1 MPAATLDRVLAVLRV
16 PGSFRV
22 FAASMVARVPLTALG
37 LVFVLRT
44 KELTGSFAA
53 AGVAAGLY
61 GLATAVCAPALGRMA
76 DRRGQP
82 GVLVPGAVVAA
93 VALTAFAAL
102 PSGAPFAAIVACAV
116 VAGGATPPVGP
127 CLRAMWPD
135 MLGDRSLTHAAF
147 ALESAGLEITYIA
160 GPVLIA
166 GAIGSQSTAA
176 AALTSAVLLV
186 GGTLV
191 FAAAGPVRAFRPQ
204 ARPAGG
210 GGPLRS
216 AGIRTLAVVYVLVGL
231 AFGAVEVGVPA
242 SADAAG
248 HAHAAGLLLGVWG
261 LGSLLGG
268 LAAAN
273 ACPPADRVRRLCI
286 FLALL
291 TAGHALLAV
300 PAGLIGLTVLLF
312 LAGAAIA
319 PAFGIANALVD
330 GVAPAGAVTEAFTW
344 LATGIALGLA
354 LGSAIGGALADG
366 APGGAFALAGAACG
380 AAALIAV
387 TLRDSLRT
395 AAGKGI
401 EEARP
406 LPEFGG

>member
-1 MPAATLDRVLAVLRV
+1 VLAVLRV
-16 PGSFRV
+16 PGSARV
-22 FAASMVARVPLTALG
+22 FAASMVARVPVTALG

-61 GLATAVCAPALGRMA
+61 AFASAACAPALGRMA

-82 GVLVPGAVVAA
+82 AVLVPGAALAA
-93 VALTAFAAL
+93 GALAAFAAL
-102 PSGAPFAAIVACAV
+102 PAGAPFAAIVACAV
-116 VAGGATPPVGP
+116 VAGAAMPPVGP
-127 CLRAMWPD
+127 CLRAMWPG

-176 AALTSAVLLV
+176 AALTSAVLLLA
-186 GGTLV
+186 GTLI
-191 FAAAGPVRAFRPQ
+191 FAAAGPVRAFRPVS
-204 ARPAGG
+204 RPAGG
-210 GGPLRS
+210 RGPLRS
-216 AGIRTLAVVYVLVGL
+216 AGVRTLAVVYVLVGL

-242 SADAAG
+242 TADAGG

-268 LAAAN
+268 LAAAQ
-273 ACPPADRVRRLCI
+273 ARPPADRVRRLCV

-291 TAGHALLAV
+291 AAGHALLAV
-300 PAGLIGLTVLLF
+300 PAGLLALAALLF

-319 PAFGIANALVD
+319 PTFGIANALID
-330 GVAPAGAVTEAFTW
+330 GIAPAGALTEAFTW
-344 LATGIALGLA
+344 LSTGIAAGLA

-366 APGGAFALAGAACG
+366 SPGGAFALAGVACG
-380 AAALIAV
+380 AAALYA
-387 TLRDSLRT
+387 TLSRGSLRT
-395 AAGKGI
+395 STTDHLPM
-401 EEARP
+401 P
-406 LPEFGG
+406 LAETAPRATGS

>member
-1 MPAATLDRVLAVLRV
+1 MLAVLSA
-16 PGSFRV
+16 PGSARV
-22 FAASMVARVPLTALG
+22 FVASMVARVPVTALG
-37 LVFVLRT
+37 LVFVLRA

-61 GLATAVCAPALGRMA
+61 ALASAACAPALGRMA

-82 GVLVPGAVVAA
+82 AVLVPAAFFAA

-102 PSGAPFAAIVACAV
+102 PAGLPFAGIVACAV
-116 VAGGATPPVGP
+116 VAGAATPPVGP

-135 MLGDRSLTHAAF
+135 MLGDRSLAHKAF

-176 AALTSAVLLV
+176 AALTSGLLLLA
-186 GGTLV
+186 GTLV
-191 FAAAGPVRAFRPQ
+191 FAAAGPVRAFRP
-204 ARPAGG
+204 APRAAGG

-216 AGIRTLAVVYVLVGL
+216 SGVRTLAVVYVLVGL

-248 HAHAAGLLLGVWG
+248 HPHASGLLLGVWG

-268 LAAAN
+268 IAAAQ
-273 ACPPADRVRRLCI
+273 ARPPADRVRRLCLL
-286 FLALL
+286 LALL
-291 TAGHALLAV
+291 AAGHALLAV
-300 PAGLIGLTVLLF
+300 PAGLLGLAALLL

-319 PAFGIANALVD
+319 PAFGIANGLVD

-344 LATGIALGLA
+344 LSTGIALGLA

-366 APGGAFALAGAACG
+366 TPGGAFALAGVACLG
-380 AAALIAV
+380 AALYASSRRGALR
-387 TLRDSLRT
+387 TST
-395 AAGKGI
+395 AAGKGSEGSEPVAGI
-401 EEARP
+401 RGVV
-406 LPEFGG
+406 PET

>member
-1 MPAATLDRVLAVLRV
+1 
-16 PGSFRV
+16 
-22 FAASMVARVPLTALG
+22 MVARIPVTALG

-61 GLATAVCAPALGRMA
+61 ALASAACAPALGRIA

-82 GVLVPGAVVAA
+82 VVLVPGAVLAA
-93 VALTAFAAL
+93 AALALFAAL

-116 VAGGATPPVGP
+116 VAGAATPPIGP
-127 CLRAMWPD
+127 CLRAMWPQ
-135 MLGDRSLTHAAF
+135 MLGDRSLAPAAF

-160 GPVLIA
+160 GPVVIA

-176 AALTSAVLLV
+176 AALTSAVLLLA
-186 GGTLV
+186 GTLV
-191 FAAAGPVRAFRPQ
+191 FAAAGPVRAFRGS
-204 ARPAGG
+204 ARTEGG

-216 AGIRTLAVVYVLVGL
+216 SGVRTLAVVYVLVGL

-268 LAAAN
+268 LAAAH
-273 ACPPADRVRRLCI
+273 ASPPADRVRRLCI
-286 FLALL
+286 LLSLL

-300 PAGLIGLTVLLF
+300 PAGLLGLAALL
-312 LAGAAIA
+312 LVAGAAIA
-319 PAFGIANALVD
+319 PAFGIANTLVD
-330 GVAPAGAVTEAFTW
+330 GVAPAGALTEAFTW
-344 LATGIALGLA
+344 LSTGIALGLA
-354 LGSAIGGALADG
+354 LGSSVGGVLADV
-366 APGGAFALAGAACG
+366 APGGAFLLAGVACG
-380 AAALIAV
+380 AAALYANACRGA
-387 TLRDSLRT
+387 LRSVGAEPL
-395 AAGKGI
+395 AGI
-401 EEARP
+401 
-406 LPEFGG
+406 GG